1 MTTVIKKLDFKPLES
16 PKDKVTIPEFLINGK
31 LEKFD
36 WQKNHNHF
44 FQFLEIIS
52 KLLRNNIPEKVFS
65 DSVLHFQNI
74 YTLLLESHQNDTS
87 FQNDDVLAYF
97 LAVLEYNLVMNGKDI
112 QEKNISRILRFWG
125 MDKDHESFLKK
136 ISLAKQNLENA
147 ELFKISSD
155 FCIKELQTKVF
166 QWLKYLE
173 ELLQIRHEKL
183 EMLKEK
189 VLDLSERKIIPYA
202 NLRESALTMIVAF
215 FPTYINLPAARLV
228 ILLNLRRDFQVNLTA
243 LRKRVKRYQ
252 ERLQKY
258 KII

>member
-16 PKDKVTIPEFLINGK
+16 PKDKVSIPEFLINGK

-52 KLLRNNIPEKVFS
+52 KLLRTNIPEKVFT

-74 YTLLLESHQNDTS
+74 YTLLLESHQNDSS
-87 FQNDDVLAYF
+87 FQNGDILAYF
-97 LAVLEYNLVMNGKDI
+97 LAVLDYNMTMNGKEI
-112 QEKNISRILRFWG
+112 QVKDISRILRFWG
-125 MDKDHESFLKK
+125 MDKDHDSFLKK
-136 ISLAKQNLENA
+136 ISLAKQNLKNA
-147 ELFKISSD
+147 DLLKFSSD
-155 FCIKELQTKVF
+155 YCIKELQVKIF

-173 ELLQIRHEKL
+173 ELLQTRHDEL
-183 EMLKEK
+183 EMLKER
-189 VLDLSERKIIPYA
+189 VLELSERKIVPYA

-228 ILLNLRRDFQVNLTA
+228 VLLNLRRDFQVNLTA

-252 ERLQKY
+252 ERLQTHE
-258 KII
+258 IM

>member
-36 WQKNHNHF
+36 WQKNHSHF

-52 KLLRNNIPEKVFS
+52 KLLRKNIPERVFT

-74 YTLLLESHQNDTS
+74 YTLLLESHQNDSS
-87 FQNDDVLAYF
+87 FQNDDILAYF
-97 LAVLEYNLVMNGKDI
+97 LAVLDYNMTINGKEI
-112 QEKNISRILRFWG
+112 QVKNISRILRFWG
-125 MDKDHESFLKK
+125 MDKDYETFLKK
-136 ISLAKQNLENA
+136 IALAKQNLEDA
-147 ELFKISSD
+147 DLLKFSSD
-155 FCIKELQTKVF
+155 YCIKELQTKVF
-166 QWLKYLE
+166 QWFKYLE
-173 ELLQIRHEKL
+173 ELLQTRHEKL
-183 EMLKEK
+183 EMIKER
-189 VLDLSERKIIPYA
+189 VLGLSERKIVPYA
-202 NLRESALTMIVAF
+202 KLRESALTMIVVF

-252 ERLQKY
+252 ERLQLY
-258 KII
+258 ELI

>member
-36 WQKNHNHF
+36 WQQNHNYF

-52 KLLRNNIPEKVFS
+52 KLLRNNIPERVFT
-65 DSVLHFQNI
+65 DSFLHFQNI
-74 YTLLLESHQNDTS
+74 YTLLLESHQNDSS
-87 FQNDDVLAYF
+87 FQNDDILAYF
-97 LAVLEYNLVMNGKDI
+97 LAILDYNITLNGKKI
-112 QEKNISRILRFWG
+112 QVKNISRILRFWG

-147 ELFKISSD
+147 DLLKFSSD
-155 FCIKELQTKVF
+155 YCIKELQVKIF

-173 ELLQIRHEKL
+173 ELLPTQHEKL
-183 EMLKEK
+183 EILKER
-189 VLDLSERKIIPYA
+189 VLGLSEKKIIPYA
-202 NLRESALTMIVAF
+202 NLRQSALTMIVAF
-215 FPTYINLPAARLV
+215 FPTYITLPAVRLV

-252 ERLQKY
+252 ERLY
-258 KII
+258 TNKIM